1 MASFAEWR
9 RQRNAQP
16 EKKEETTSTGGTL
29 SFAEWRQQRAD
40 AERQEAAK
48 AQAEQALRLAA
59 YGLATGRNPTGAP
72 LSERETAEGYLGWY
86 DRLGNVARD
95 AEAAQG
101 KGWQA
106 PEDYASTWGGVK
118 QSADELAGEAGKYKT
133 WLAGKAGTEGMS
145 PEDLYNAITGI
156 EGGQR
161 WLGNLG
167 QSIDRQGEY
176 YGQFGSAEE
185 MADYEKYVN
194 LPSQPDYAEKSQFR
208 SRENGKPVRYA
219 ISTMPGIMSE
229 TGYDSDADLIYNAVN
244 GDENARRILRSQDVT
259 STGSVPIG
267 FSHEGWYDLPE
278 SVVQNFNY
286 LYETSGPDTALRYLD
301 LTADKGYTPSEA
313 FAWGAMQGSGTA
325 SLAVAAGA
333 VIAPDKS
340 RQAYEDLTRAMGRA
354 QQAQPLAYGAG
365 STTATLAQ
373 MAAIGSAAGG
383 AAAKI
388 AGGKSIAVKIGGT
401 VLNITP
407 YIANAASGAIA
418 MASSALIN
426 NAGAVTT
433 GAISP
438 LDYVKR
444 AGIGAA
450 AGIASSLAS
459 GLTGTGLAAFLK
471 NKGLMTPFA
480 EFVRL
485 ATSGM
490 AGGLAY
496 TGTNYALSEEKPG
509 NEEIASQLVLSFAFS
524 MLHGLSGALQSTA
537 AAKAALEQ
545 DIAAAETSLRHLS
558 TQHVDDTPEAI
569 QRRADTLTNE
579 VQRIRNNLNSAYFA
593 GQQDTV
599 NTMNDALD
607 AIDAAIAQAVQA
619 SAPLPLELPTGAA
632 GADGVTVVPTNDPS
646 TELMIRTAVE
656 QGFTALDAAPLASP
670 SAIVPM
676 AAAAAASSPYL
687 PTPTFPY
694 AEEPYGA
701 DIVRQAAEAMYSEE
715 EPVTAES
722 LKGPDFSGWDRIIN
736 EERVSGMSESEQA
749 AVRNVFEGEK
759 EPPAPAEPT
768 TPPAEQL
775 AESAKK
781 SGFGAQGVE
790 AIGQFYE
797 SGASVGEYFGGFAAY
812 YNAGR
817 AGAEIGSVSTTY
829 GDALTDVQKQAAW
842 NAGRMDAMTENAEVA
857 PYEEVKTPTKQENKP
872 KGGNYF
878 VPGEKNGLP
887 YDIVVEKIPVEE
899 PAAPAYNEGEK
910 PARSEQGEDSQ
921 KPHETLAA
929 SLREKLEN
937 GEAITKEELAA
948 LAEKAFGGTRS
959 EGAYDIKTA
968 YDALELAVNQY
979 LLKSDILARGNKPL
993 SASARMMVKRLQAL
1007 LDDLPTQTVRTEEQQ
1022 QFQQFS
1028 TPPNIAALA
1037 AWAANITPSDVVL
1050 EPSAGIGGLAVF
1062 PKAWGATVYGN
1073 ELSPRRAEILRS
1085 LGLDEVFTENAE
1097 QINNVLPDYVQ
1108 PSVVLMNPPFSSTAG
1123 RTATNSTANAKRH
1136 IEQALA
1142 RLNDGGRLVAILG
1155 RGMAN
1160 DSKTFAPWWNELRK
1174 KYSIRANLSING
1186 ENYKKYGTS
1195 FDVQLVVIDKT
1206 GPQQGET
1213 VTGEFRDLTDIPSVL
1228 EGIRNDRVRNE
1239 GSTVQPVRGS
1249 SERGNQPTA
1258 GSGSRGN
1265 QSGRL
1270 NGGAERAD
1278 GGAARNDGA
1287 AVPAGSRNGG
1297 RGELGGTGSQVQSA
1311 GRSGNGS
1318 EESRNAGASAAE
1330 SVSERNDRSESE
1342 LPVQGLSQ
1350 EAPKAPRKSGTK
1362 AAKSDDG
1369 VYSEYQPPKTPVK
1382 GAKKHPA
1389 VLVESAAMGAVD
1401 APPATYKPDLPKE
1414 LIESGGLSD
1423 AQITNVVYAGQAHS
1437 QMIPQQKI
1445 RKGYFIGDGTGVGK
1459 GRQIGGIILDN
1470 FRQGRT
1476 KALWISKGQNLF
1488 PDAQRDWSDIGG
1500 SAADVF
1506 SLSKIK
1512 ADNAIP
1518 AERGILFT
1526 TYDTLASTS
1535 KGSGKSRLDQIVDWL
1550 GKDFDGVIAF
1560 DEAHNMGNLLG
1571 KKGKFGASKP
1581 AQKAIAGA
1589 ELQKRLPNARVVYV
1603 SATMATDVNEMAFAE
1618 RLGLWGPGTQFNDV
1632 RDFVSKISD
1641 GGIAAMELVARDMKA
1656 MGVYQARSIS
1666 YKGVQYDTLEH
1677 KITPVQKD
1685 IYDTMSRA
1693 WQVTL
1698 QNMNQALDMTGGNM
1712 NGQARAAAKSA
1723 YYGAMQRFYNQVLT
1737 SMAVPS
1743 VIKSIKKD
1751 LAAGKSV
1758 VIQIVN
1764 TNEAETNRQ
1773 LAAAK
1778 ESGSSLDDL
1787 DITPREALIS
1797 FLRNSFPVQVYEEY
1811 TDENGNQRTRPV
1823 FDSQGNPVIDREAV
1837 AMRDRMIEE
1846 IQSMRVP
1853 EGPLEMIFDAFGVEQ
1868 VAEVTGRK
1876 RRVVTKTDDNGN
1888 RVKVEERRS
1897 DKSNEADVQA
1907 FQDGE
1912 KRILIFSDA
1921 GGTGKSYHADR
1932 RAKNQ
1937 QQRVHYLLQPGWSAP
1952 KAVQGF
1958 GRTHRSNEVSA
1969 PIYKLVTTDVRGQKR
1984 FVSTIARRLDQLG
1997 ALTKG
2002 QRQTGSGM
2010 FSEKDNLESELALD
2024 SLWNFYK
2031 ALGENRL
2038 VDLDGREILEKL
2050 GLADKFYDENG
2061 AFRMSDTAGRDMA
2074 TFLNRILALEYDEQN
2089 AVFDAF
2095 SRIFDDAYDTAL
2107 ANGTLDMGMETIKAD
2122 KIEILDDTVIRT
2134 DEATGATTNYVQ
2146 AKISQKTKI
2155 IPSIDAL
2162 RRYRGDFIGLYR
2174 RKDGHVVGVFRTADK
2189 TETSGNVVKQY
2200 LLQTPVEGRASKF
2213 VEKTMEKETTA
2224 IPEKEWKTAWAEEIK
2239 QAPEYN
2245 EYMRHMLTGTLLPIW
2260 KRLPTGGSVRVQRLI
2275 ADDGRQYLG
2284 RVIQPGQIDGVL
2296 KSLGAK
2302 GRTKQSYTAADV
2314 VTQVFGKGKKAVLED
2329 DHVVLTRRRVG
2340 NEWRIEITGDN
2351 PYFLARTIPGVYD
2364 EYINYQ
2370 RRFFIRN
2377 GEQQEQTV
2385 AEILKNNPVRDIEDA
2400 KSTGDDGVQYS
2411 IDFASDIYNKEYD
2424 FTQPMTTDE
2433 FRKLIEKENDPA
2445 RYFPKGLSPEFL
2457 KSITR
2462 KSIFTRPKL
2471 YRGIEAAEFDFLSEN
2486 GFLKSNSSYNFAN
2499 QQGQTLADE
2508 DAGYALSYATG
2519 FAPKDIADKHYKDG
2533 LPTYLIEFINAPDL
2547 NVGKNKVQ
2555 ESYTYGEIDQ
2565 KYITR
2570 VFQIEYDPE
2579 TKKDMIQDVTDDA
2592 YTRAVLPHLGEGL
2605 SGLSHGLP
2613 QFYRDKT
2620 TGTILYAVQGADG
2633 YENGLYVSE
2642 KFPDVTF
2649 RYSQLGKEFKPEAA
2663 QQFFGVSG
2671 DEADL
2676 EPMTIG
2682 PDGYLVPK
2690 GNAKILHSRDG
2701 GVTPHPD
2708 EWTAR
2713 RVGDSNK
2720 KPMSTAEIVEKIRHD
2735 FGINVTTGHVRGQGV
2750 RGQYN
2755 PQDQGIRTRI
2765 ENDLP
2770 TLSHELG
2777 HHLDNMYDLVK
2788 TASATAKKEL
2798 TDNLSDEAKAKYSK
2812 SQLPGEGLAEFV
2824 RRFLQNRETAA
2835 IDYPEFTAHF
2845 LNSLSGPDQARIEV
2859 LADEINAYYSLDAD
2873 TAQSSIVRRADK
2885 LPDARTWTEKVK
2897 DKAGVFYQAFVDSN
2911 YGIKRF
2917 DEATGSNAYK
2927 LATISA
2933 YADNR
2938 AGAALVGDLY
2948 DAEGAY
2954 VCPGLKSCFAGYE
2967 NYLSDSRLYA
2977 DLNEYLVVKH
2987 GPERLAEGKR
2997 VFADDRKNST
3007 AWMNRRQMELER
3019 QHPEIEEISDR
3030 LYQFQRAFLET
3041 WGVNTGLVTR
3051 KAFDEWGERWEYYVP
3066 FNRAV
3071 SMEHRGIGARRGF
3084 ANQNSTIKKA
3094 VGSGKQILSPVD
3106 NIIHNMVLMVNAGLR
3121 NNVMRRIRNGALSSG
3136 DATFMEKVQ
3145 MTSAKQF
3152 DLTGIKKEL
3161 SESVGEALLQGM
3173 IDQTGADVFD
3183 LIIDRISD
3191 VMTQFGRGKAHGN
3204 IVTVMVNGK
3213 PEFWKINDPQLLESI
3228 TSISPK
3234 KMGAV
3239 MEAYATVSRFMTGNI
3254 TGNNLLWSIFS
3265 NFPRDLMTLFTYAPV
3280 KNPLK
3285 VFSAM
3290 GSAYLNKMRGDH
3302 ADAIYKEYLAMGGG
3316 QGESAYTADRN
3327 LEKRI
3332 IEKMHKKGI
3341 SANPLDWIS
3350 WASDLIEMGP
3360 RFATYKLLREAGMS
3374 PEEAFYGAQDVT
3386 VNFRRGGRIARELN
3400 KVIPFFNAGVQGLDK
3415 FGRWIT
3421 ANDVPRAD
3429 RAKVRRGRMI
3439 GFLTASAVLAALF
3452 YALNNRDDKS
3462 KKEYQQLSNYT
3473 KNSYW
3478 NIPLGDG
3485 KYFAIPKPRELAVLS
3500 SFFETCMERFGGN
3513 EHAYD
3518 EFYEYATD
3526 TILPNVAAELSQGD
3540 FAGAIGSL
3548 GIIGVGADL
3557 MANRDFLGRPI
3568 VSSGLQNLEPKDQYT
3583 SRTSMIARAIGE
3595 AFNVSPQKVDFFFS
3609 QVLGGWWKAQKAL
3622 FPVGGEEMDL
3632 TMGIQ
3637 NSYIKDNQYSTDL
3650 INRLYDYAASSQ
3662 AAKNSAPDNADKAL
3676 RAKLDS
3682 NMTTFYSRYYA
3693 LARENGSS
3701 TAERGTRQ
3709 EVLDMIAE
3717 YTKAREHGYETKT
3730 EKDVY
3735 RIAKESG
3742 EVGTYLPSVMPVTV
3756 KDGKEREHSLSDVQY
3771 VQYQLD
3777 YNTAYWQTIEA
3788 ALPRAKNDTER
3799 AAIIKAAK
3807 QAAKDRATERLLRR
3821 LGAPLTGYND
3831 KYEGVTDTQIT
3842 VFRGLLD
3849 VANDD
3854 GSLKQEEVIDILD
3867 RMQDQMRLSDEAAS
3881 ALFHTRYD
3889 SDKNNP
3895 YK

>member
-1 MASFAEWR
+1 MSMISEKLRKA
-9 RQRNAQP
+9 RQGV
-16 EKKEETTSTGGTL
+16 KEEDTP
-29 SFAEWRQQRAD
+29 
-40 AERQEAAK
+40 AA
-48 AQAEQALRLAA
+48 QALRLAA
-59 YGLATGRNPTGAP
+59 YGAASGRSREREEQEAQGLQSLRLAAYGAAQDAALANARRPAPSYAGTLRAVPDSGTGTSVRRQYQDYLKYIDLPTGA
-72 LSERETAEGYLGWY
+72 RM
-86 DRLGNVARD
+86 
-95 AEAAQG
+95 Q
-101 KGWQA
+101 
-106 PEDYASTWGGVK
+106 
-118 QSADELAGEAGKYKT
+118 EAGDEAG
-133 WLAGKAGTEGMS
+133 LAKWQQDRAAWE
-145 PEDLYNAITGI
+145 YNQRY
-156 EGGQR
+156 GG
-161 WLGNLG
+161 L
-167 QSIDRQGEY
+167 S
-176 YGQFGSAEE
+176 SA
-185 MADYEKYVN
+185 
-194 LPSQPDYAEKSQFR
+194 PDYAEKSRFR
-208 SRENGKPVRYA
+208 SRANGKPVSYA
-219 ISTMPGIMSE
+219 LTMTPGVYSE

-244 GDENARRILRSQDVT
+244 GDENARKVLNAQGVSL
-259 STGSVPIG
+259 TGSAPVG
-267 FSHEGWYDLPE
+267 LSYEGWYDLPE
-278 SVVQNFNY
+278 ATVRNFNY
-286 LYETSGPDTALRYLD
+286 IFETQGAEAALGYLD
-301 LTADKGYTPSEA
+301 ESASHGYTPSEA
-313 FAWGAMQGSGTA
+313 FAWGALQGSGAA
-325 SLAVAAGA
+325 SLAEAAGS
-333 VIAPDKS
+333 VIAPK
-340 RQAYEDLTRAMGRA
+340 RAQEAATGINRAMGRA
-354 QQAQPLAYGAG
+354 QAEQPLSFGAG

-373 MAAIGSAAGG
+373 MAAIGQGVGSIGALGKLPDLAQRIIRG
-383 AAAKI
+383 AATF
-388 AGGKSIAVKIGGT
+388 GG
-401 VLNITP
+401 
-407 YIANAASGAIA
+407 
-418 MASSALIN
+418 SSAIQN
-426 NAGAVTT
+426 
-433 GAISP
+433 
-438 LDYVKR
+438 
-444 AGIGAA
+444 IGAA
-450 AGIASSLAS
+450 ATGNIGVGDYLGRVGTAALGGATGAAAGGLISQAMGRTLTTM
-459 GLTGTGLAAFLK
+459 GLTGNKLARSISAGISSAGFAAGSAGVQELAKYLQYPEGYELDAEEVTKNVLVAFAL
-471 NKGLMTPFA
+471 GTISYL
-480 EFVRL
+480 
-485 ATSGM
+485 TS
-490 AGGLAY
+490 AGA
-496 TGTNYALSEEKPG
+496 
-509 NEEIASQLVLSFAFS
+509 
-524 MLHGLSGALQSTA
+524 GAQQSTA
-537 AAKAALEQ
+537 AEEAYKSKYFDGMTVEEAKAEY
-545 DIAAAETSLRHLS
+545 
-558 TQHVDDTPEAI
+558 
-569 QRRADTLTNE
+569 RR
-579 VQRIRNNLNSAYFA
+579 
-593 GQQDTV
+593 
-599 NTMNDALD
+599 
-607 AIDAAIAQAVQA
+607 
-619 SAPLPLELPTGAA
+619 
-632 GADGVTVVPTNDPS
+632 
-646 TELMIRTAVE
+646 
-656 QGFTALDAAPLASP
+656 LAKMYHP
-670 SAIVPM
+670 DLHPGD
-676 AAAAAASSPYL
+676 AAAASEMQQINDDYARYVFVATAANDYREATTSTSAETASGAAERFTEDVRFL
-687 PTPTFPY
+687 QEISNSGILSGTQAEEAIEILSAAAAELTVGAATPTPQFPY
-694 AEEPYGA
+694 MQQPYGA
-701 DIVRQAAEAMYSEE
+701 DILAQAALGMTRPAEPAEEETAAEALRKAAEAPA
-715 EPVTAES
+715 PVKAED

-736 EERVSGMSESEQA
+736 EDRVSGMSDSEKKTVQ
-749 AVRNVFEGEK
+749 RVFAGK
-759 EPPAPAEPT
+759 NDGAPAT
-768 TPPAEQL
+768 TENAPGRSEKSQQEQL
-775 AESAKK
+775 TEAAREA
-781 SGFGAQGVE
+781 GLGEQGVNY
-790 AIGQFYE
+790 IGQFYYGDL
-797 SGASVGEYFGGFAAY
+797 SPSDYFGGFSAF
-812 YNAGR
+812 YNAGK
-817 AGAEIGSVSTTY
+817 AGEDIGGVSTPA
-829 GDALTDVQKQAAW
+829 GDALTDVQKQGAW
-842 NAGRMDAMTENAEVA
+842 NAGRMDAMTENAEVV

-878 VPGEKNGLP
+878 VPGEKSGLP

-899 PAAPAYNEGEK
+899 PAAPAYNEENA
-910 PARSEQGEDSQ
+910 PARSEQEENAQ
-921 KPHETLAA
+921 KPHEVLASNLRAMLA
-929 SLREKLEN
+929 SGR
-937 GEAITKEELAA
+937 AITSKDLAA
-948 LAEKAFGGTRS
+948 LADQAFGGTRS

-968 YDALELAVNQY
+968 YDTLELAVNQH
-979 LLKSDILARGNKPL
+979 LLRSDLLAKGNGN
-993 SASARMMVKRLQAL
+993 AAAARMMVKRLQAL
-1007 LDDLPTQTVRTEEQQ
+1007 LDKLPTQTVRTEEQQ

-1028 TPPNIAALA
+1028 TPPNIASLA

-1160 DSKTFAPWWNELRK
+1160 DSKTFASWWNELRN

-1186 ENYKKYGTS
+1186 ENYKKYGTT

-1206 GPQQGET
+1206 GPQQGKT
-1213 VTGEFRDLTDIPSVL
+1213 VTGEFRDLTDIPAVL
-1228 EGIRNDRVRNE
+1228 EGIRNDRIRNE
-1239 GSTVQPVRGS
+1239 GSAVQPVRGS
-1249 SERGNQPTA
+1249 SERGNQPA
-1258 GSGSRGN
+1258 SGSGSRGN

-1287 AVPAGSRNGG
+1287 AVPSGPRNGR
-1297 RGELGGTGSQVQSA
+1297 RGELAGAGSQVQSA
-1311 GRSGNGS
+1311 GEISNGIG
-1318 EESRNAGASAAE
+1318 ESRNAGAAAAE
-1330 SVSERNDRSESE
+1330 SGPERDNRFKSE

-1389 VLVESAAMGAVD
+1389 VLVESAAMGAVE
-1401 APPATYKPDLPKE
+1401 APPATYKPNLPKE

-1437 QMIPQQKI
+1437 QMIPQQKL

-1488 PDAQRDWSDIGG
+1488 PDAQRDWTDIGG
-1500 SAADVF
+1500 NAADVF

-1589 ELQKRLPNARVVYV
+1589 ELQKKLPNARVVYV

-1666 YKGVQYDTLEH
+1666 YKGVQYETLEH
-1677 KITPVQKD
+1677 TITPVQKD

-1698 QNMNQALDMTGGNM
+1698 QNMNQALDMTGGNR

-1743 VIKSIKKD
+1743 VIKSIRKD
-1751 LAAGKSV
+1751 LDAGKSV

-1778 ESGSSLDDL
+1778 ESGGSLDDL
-1787 DITPREALIS
+1787 DITPREALLS
-1797 FLRNSFPVQVYEEY
+1797 FLRNSFPIQVYEEY

-1846 IQSMRVP
+1846 IQAMRVP

-1876 RRVVTKTDDNGN
+1876 RRVVTKTDENGN
-1888 RVKVEERRS
+1888 RAKVEERRS

-2155 IPSIDAL
+2155 IPSVDAL
-2162 RRYRGDFIGLYR
+2162 RRYRGDFVGLYR

-2213 VEKTMEKETTA
+2213 VEKTLEKETTP

-2284 RVIQPGQIDGVL
+2284 RVIQPSQIDGVL

-2314 VTQVFGKGKKAVLED
+2314 VKQVFEKGKKAALED

-2351 PYFLARTIPGVYD
+2351 PYYLARTIPGVYD

-2411 IDFASDIYNKEYD
+2411 
-2424 FTQPMTTDE
+2424 
-2433 FRKLIEKENDPA
+2433 
-2445 RYFPKGLSPEFL
+2445 
-2457 KSITR
+2457 
-2462 KSIFTRPKL
+2462 
-2471 YRGIEAAEFDFLSEN
+2471 
-2486 GFLKSNSSYNFAN
+2486 
-2499 QQGQTLADE
+2499 
-2508 DAGYALSYATG
+2508 
-2519 FAPKDIADKHYKDG
+2519 
-2533 LPTYLIEFINAPDL
+2533 
-2547 NVGKNKVQ
+2547 
-2555 ESYTYGEIDQ
+2555 
-2565 KYITR
+2565 
-2570 VFQIEYDPE
+2570 
-2579 TKKDMIQDVTDDA
+2579 
-2592 YTRAVLPHLGEGL
+2592 
-2605 SGLSHGLP
+2605 
-2613 QFYRDKT
+2613 
-2620 TGTILYAVQGADG
+2620 
-2633 YENGLYVSE
+2633 
-2642 KFPDVTF
+2642 
-2649 RYSQLGKEFKPEAA
+2649 
-2663 QQFFGVSG
+2663 
-2671 DEADL
+2671 
-2676 EPMTIG
+2676 
-2682 PDGYLVPK
+2682 
-2690 GNAKILHSRDG
+2690 RDG
-2701 GVTPHPD
+2701 GLTPHPD

-2777 HHLDNMYDLVK
+2777 HHLDDVYDLVK
-2788 TASATAKKEL
+2788 TSSATAKKEL
-2798 TDNLSDEAKAKYSK
+2798 TDNLSDEMRAAYKDR
-2812 SQLPGEGLAEFV
+2812 QLLGEGLAEFV

-2954 VCPGLKSCFAGYE
+2954 VCPGLKSCFAGHE
-2967 NYLSDSRLYA
+2967 DYLSDKSLYA

-3019 QHPEIEEISDR
+3019 QHPALEEISDR
-3030 LYQFQRAFLET
+3030 LYEFQRTFLET

-3071 SMEHRGIGARRGF
+3071 SMEQRGVGARRGF
-3084 ANQNSTIKKA
+3084 ANQDSTIKKA

-3228 TSISPK
+3228 TSLSPK

-3239 MEAYATVSRFMTGNI
+3239 MEAYATVSRFMAGNI

-3290 GSAYLNKMRGDH
+3290 GSAYLNSMRGDH
-3302 ADAIYKEYLAMGGG
+3302 ADAIYKEYLAMGSG
-3316 QGESAYTADRN
+3316 QGESAYTADLN

-3332 IEKMHKKGI
+3332 IEKLHKKGI

-3350 WASDLIEMGP
+3350 WASDRIEMGP

-3374 PEEAFYGAQDVT
+3374 PEEAFYGSQDVT

-3439 GFLTASAVLAALF
+3439 GFLTASAVLATLF

-3595 AFNVSPQKVDFFFS
+3595 AFNVSPQKVDFFFY

-3693 LARENGSS
+3693 LARANGSS

-3709 EVLDMIAE
+3709 EVLNMIAE
-3717 YTKAREHGYETKT
+3717 YIKAMEHGYETKT
-3730 EKDVY
+3730 EKNVY

-3777 YNTAYWQTIEA
+3777 YNTTYWQTVEA

-3867 RMQDQMRLSDEAAS
+3867 RMKEQMSMSDDAAS
-3881 ALFHTRYD
+3881 ALFHTQYD